1 MALFLDTGV
10 LGYVTHPRAEVAAP
24 CHQWLMECVAAGSMI
39 CVPEIAD
46 YELRRS
52 LIRISSQN
60 SINKLN
66 SLSQDVAQYVPLTT
80 DIMREAARF
89 WAQMR
94 QQQMPMAPP
103 DALDGDVILAA
114 QALGFAASAGQTVIV
129 VTTNVGDL
137 SRLTDARRWEDIPV
151 GRY

>member
-1 MALFLDTGV
+1 
-10 LGYVTHPRAEVAAP
+10 
-24 CHQWLMECVAAGSMI
+24 MI